1 MARRPVT
8 GTSSNQGLIW
18 VLIGCVILVG
28 VIGVT
33 YLRPLRGGVAVVNGR
48 LITKEMLYDEMH
60 KRIGNE
66 SLSNLI
72 DSTLIMQ
79 EAALKNLKLTDSELK
94 AQVDR
99 LIEEQYGSEENFES
113 ILSAYGLTRKEAE
126 EEWRVYF
133 SARKVI
139 LAELN
144 IQDDEVEAYFEENK
158 DDFGQQESISVRL
171 MTLATSDEA
180 NAVLAELKAGGDFAS
195 IAKEKSI
202 DTATSDMGGDMGWVV
217 KGDLPEEL
225 ESIAFAMEKDDL
237 SEPIETEDGWVI
249 IQVTDRKEDKPAVF
263 EEVKDQVR
271 LRYEDLKVEERLP
284 AWLSELRAKAKIE
297 YK

>member
-249 IQVTDRKEDKPAVF
+249 IQVT
-263 EEVKDQVR
+263 
-271 LRYEDLKVEERLP
+271 
-284 AWLSELRAKAKIE
+284 
-297 YK
+297 